1 MKDNLVYSI
10 REEKINYQ
18 GIELTVLFE
27 SYIDINTGEVTTDS
41 EQDNT
46 NLDSIL
52 AEYEKIKP
60 DKLK

>member
-27 SYIDINTGEVTTDS
+27 SYIDINTGEVTTDP

>member
-1 MKDNLVYSI
+1 MKNNLVYSI
-10 REEKINYQ
+10 REEKITYE

-27 SYIDINTGEVTTDS
+27 SYIDINTGEVTTDL

-52 AEYEKIKP
+52 AEYERIKTE
-60 DKLK
+60 KL